1 MANSIYTTQALAL
14 NLTSEIVQLGISAV
28 IVCKNHAN
36 EPCMVLH
43 NPWCSFPM
51 LAINLRL

>member
-28 IVCKNHAN
+28 NVCKNHAN